1 MLPLFFVPS
10 FTSVSETGATS
21 VITQTS
27 FDMHVSDIS
36 SSSVWKNM
44 QTDRI
49 CPLCENIFST
59 VISQDEFVDHVM
71 SHFNGEESIV
81 PDFEILTP

>member
-1 MLPLFFVPS
+1 
-10 FTSVSETGATS
+10 
-21 VITQTS
+21 
-27 FDMHVSDIS
+27 
-36 SSSVWKNM
+36 M

-71 SHFNGEESIV
+71 SHFNGDESIV